1 MNFRLFAIQLIRM
14 QAEVHNFL
22 APLSLWWFSKY
33 VTMSPLSPDSETAEA
48 AEGGG
53 GRRPIHEEE
62 RNWSRLN
69 LRILPP
75 TPDSVT
81 AIHTIPPGDLSMK
94 AQLNV
99 LTRKQLRKCKKHVFT
114 SLLADRERSE
124 WV

>member
-62 RNWSRLN
+62 EKQVSLESAYPSSH
-69 LRILPP
+69 PP
-75 TPDSVT
+75 PIVSPQYTHAPTGRPVDESPVE
-81 AIHTIPPGDLSMK
+81 
-94 AQLNV
+94 
-99 LTRKQLRKCKKHVFT
+99 CF
-114 SLLADRERSE
+114 E
-124 WV
+124 